1 MFTGLVI
8 VASIASILL
17 VLIVLAQNPKG
28 GITSQ
33 LSASSNVLGV
43 KKTTDF
49 LEKATWGLAVT
60 VILVS
65 VAASKYA
72 TTTNLVD
79 PDSTLKDALNSG
91 KSNIEQI
98 DESRNTDFDL
108 DDVEAVP
115 QTGDSTAE

>member
-98 DESRNTDFDL
+98 DESGNTDFDL